1 MFVRS
6 SSQGLS
12 YRIGHSLVVDA
23 GDLLSVPADGDER
36 LLEVVRADVERQ
48 EVEA

>member
-12 YRIGHSLVVDA
+12 YRIGSLVVDA
-23 GDLLSVPADGDER
+23 GNLLSVPADGDER